1 MLFTFFPDTTEEVLI
16 DVDEVLPRG
25 SGQGEDYTPVRLDQN
40 VVGSE
45 VIDVTVPVQCQV
57 DAGSRLTFYEDSATK
72 SELAGFY
79 DPCALLADE
88 SKHLL
93 VRQVVFVFLVVYY
106 PVRKASFH
114 QYSNVIVITFGL
126 IHKTPL

>member
-1 MLFTFFPDTTEEVLI
+1 MLI

-25 SGQGEDYTPVRLDQN
+25 SGQGEDYTAVRLDQN

-93 VRQVVFVFLVVYY
+93 IRQVHSFSFPCFL
-106 PVRKASFH
+106 PS
-114 QYSNVIVITFGL
+114 QEG
-126 IHKTPL
+126 

>member
-1 MLFTFFPDTTEEVLI
+1 MLI

-93 VRQVVFVFLVVYY
+93 IRQVVFVFHVVTD
-106 PVRKASFH
+106 ASL
-114 QYSNVIVITFGL
+114 YRA
-126 IHKTPL
+126 P

>member
-1 MLFTFFPDTTEEVLI
+1 MLI

-25 SGQGEDYTPVRLDQN
+25 SGQEEDYTPVRLDQN

-45 VIDVTVPVQCQV
+45 GIDVTVPVQCQV

-93 VRQVVFVFLVVYY
+93 IRQVQFTVEQF
-106 PVRKASFH
+106 
-114 QYSNVIVITFGL
+114 
-126 IHKTPL
+126 